1 MSSDKKIEA
10 VAYWNDLAEQLQDIV
25 HKSESNYEET
35 NSSQGLSVTIDDH
48 PGTVYANSTECK
60 DTTPIETIH
69 CEPIVLTS
77 LSPSSSTE
85 SNMVTPAIKQATL
98 NQFHPENH
106 IEKTIFEPTYLG
118 DSSVTTVENCN
129 KDQLTNLLD
138 DKICSDSINSI
149 PSSIPS
155 TYVTITQPD
164 LNCVTRTSSMNTISC
179 SNTSDNAGLQP
190 GDRYNVIKHTDL
202 LTQVP
207 SDQINSSSNKS
218 IVSIAGNIPDAM
230 YCTNVDETQV
240 DIGTHILNFLN
251 TDGASL
257 SPAGINKTLSQVTIA
272 TNGEFDNSLMA
283 NSLACP
289 RTTANITHEI
299 GNGQFDRGPKV
310 FDASNNFQQFE
321 SAQQLDIN
329 SNVGSN
335 IFEPTNPHRDEMF
348 THSDR
353 PLQQIQVFN
362 SSDYIN
368 HSYLFMNNR
377 VKYTF
382 CGTCNEQLEFPKDLE
397 KHQHLHPQGKQVTA
411 NGLED
416 HNHHH
421 HHKTNSSSQIDVKKE
436 PDSNKS
442 DSDKVVI
449 SNSNHQHTCEV
460 CGKSGFSTKGN
471 LKRHLRAHSGEKPFK
486 CEYCESCFTEKKS
499 LKIHVRRHT
508 GEKPYKCEICGKL
521 FSQTGV
527 LQSHMA
533 LHLNERKFDCQ
544 KCGKAFRQRSQLKL
558 HLMRHDGVKR
568 LECST
573 CMAKFL
579 TKGDLERHCRIH
591 TGERP
596 YACNICNK
604 TFTRQQSLNEH
615 MNRHTGRKPY
625 DCKYCEKTFSEMSAC
640 YKVKFKI
647 DSNNK
652 PFLQVFKLTV
662 SLFLSFNIAC
672 EDPQE
677 AGSGAAT
684 KLGTNRILDEKRKL
698 VGDGFGTGLKSH
710 CDQNG
715 PTISQQI
722 RGGSPNAN
730 LLLPQSCSVPLK

>member
-1 MSSDKKIEA
+1 MKEALVLVPTMSSDKKIEA

-25 HKSESNYEET
+25 HKSDSNYQET
-35 NSSQGLSVTIDDH
+35 NLSQGLSVGDH
-48 PGTVYANSTECK
+48 SGTAYANPAECK

-69 CEPIVLTS
+69 CEPIVMTS
-77 LSPSSSTE
+77 LPSSSSTE
-85 SNMVTPAIKQATL
+85 
-98 NQFHPENH
+98 
-106 IEKTIFEPTYLG
+106 
-118 DSSVTTVENCN
+118 
-129 KDQLTNLLD
+129 
-138 DKICSDSINSI
+138 
-149 PSSIPS
+149 
-155 TYVTITQPD
+155 
-164 LNCVTRTSSMNTISC
+164 
-179 SNTSDNAGLQP
+179 SDNAGLQS
-190 GDRYNVIKHTDL
+190 GDRYNVIKHTSL

-207 SDQINSSSNKS
+207 SDPISANSGKS

-230 YCTNVDETQV
+230 YCSNVDETQV
-240 DIGTHILNFLN
+240 DISTHILNFIN
-251 TDGASL
+251 TDGTEL
-257 SPAGINKTLSQVTIA
+257 SSAGINKTLSQATIE
-272 TNGEFDNSLMA
+272 TNGEFDNVLIA

-289 RTTANITHEI
+289 RTTANMTHEI

-310 FDASNNFQQFE
+310 FDASHSFQQFE
-321 SAQQLDIN
+321 PSTQQLDID

-335 IFEPTNPHRDEMF
+335 VFEPINSHRDGMF

-362 SSDYIN
+362 PNTSDYIN

-377 VKYTF
+377 IKYMF
-382 CGTCNEQLEFPKDLE
+382 CSTCNEQLEFPKDLE
-397 KHQHLHPQGKQVTA
+397 RHQHLHSHGKQVTA
-411 NGLED
+411 HCLED
-416 HNHHH
+416 HH
-421 HHKTNSSSQIDVKKE
+421 HHKTNPSNHIDIKKE
-436 PDSNKS
+436 PGDDKS
-442 DSDKVVI
+442 DKDKVVI
-449 SNSNHQHTCEV
+449 NTTNHQHTCEV

-596 YACNICNK
+596 FACKICNK

-640 YKVKFKI
+640 YKVKLKI
-647 DSNNK
+647 NFNNK
-652 PFLQVFKLTV
+652 PSIKVFNLPCF
-662 SLFLSFNIAC
+662 SLSL
-672 EDPQE
+672 
-677 AGSGAAT
+677 
-684 KLGTNRILDEKRKL
+684 
-698 VGDGFGTGLKSH
+698 
-710 CDQNG
+710 
-715 PTISQQI
+715 
-722 RGGSPNAN
+722 
-730 LLLPQSCSVPLK
+730 

>member
-1 MSSDKKIEA
+1 MKEALVLVPTMSSDKKIEA
-10 VAYWNDLAEQLQDIV
+10 VEYWNDLAEQLQDIV
-25 HKSESNYEET
+25 HKSDSNYEET
-35 NSSQGLSVTIDDH
+35 NLSQSLSVSVDDH

-60 DTTPIETIH
+60 GTTSVETIH

-77 LSPSSSTE
+77 LSSSSSTE
-85 SNMVTPAIKQATL
+85 SSMVTPDIKQTTL
-98 NQFHPENH
+98 NQFHQENL

-118 DSSVTTVENCN
+118 ESSVTTVEDCN
-129 KDQLTNLLD
+129 KDQLSNLLD
-138 DKICSDSINSI
+138 DKICPESINNI

-164 LNCVTRTSSMNTISC
+164 LSCSTRTPSMNSISC
-179 SNTSDNAGLQP
+179 SSAPNNAGLQS
-190 GDRYNVIKHTDL
+190 GDRYNVIKHNNL

-207 SDQINSSSNKS
+207 SDQIIASGGNKS
-218 IVSIAGNIPDAM
+218 IVSLAGNIPDAM
-230 YCTNVDETQV
+230 YCSNVDEIQV
-240 DIGTHILNFLN
+240 DISTHILNFLN
-251 TDGASL
+251 TDGTSL
-257 SPAGINKTLSQVTIA
+257 SPAGINKTLTQTTVA
-272 TNGEFDNSLMA
+272 TDGQFDNVVMA

-289 RTTANITHEI
+289 RTTANMTHEI

-310 FDASNNFQQFE
+310 FDASHGFQQFE
-321 SAQQLDIN
+321 SSAQQLEMS

-335 IFEPTNPHRDEMF
+335 VFEPTNSHRDEMF

-362 SSDYIN
+362 PNTSDYMN
-368 HSYLFMNNR
+368 QSYLFMNNR
-377 VKYTF
+377 VKYIF
-382 CGTCNEQLEFPKDLE
+382 CSTCNEQVEFPKDLE
-397 KHQHLHPQGKQVTA
+397 KHQHLHSHGKQVTIHS
-411 NGLED
+411 LED
-416 HNHHH
+416 HHRHHNKTSPLNHLD
-421 HHKTNSSSQIDVKKE
+421 IKKE
-436 PDSNKS
+436 PSGDRS
-442 DSDKVVI
+442 DGDKVVNN
-449 SNSNHQHTCEV
+449 NSSHQHTCEV

-471 LKRHLRAHSGEKPFK
+471 LKRHFRTHSGEKPFK

-640 YKVKFKI
+640 YKVKLI
-647 DSNNK
+647 IELNNK
-652 PFLQVFKLTV
+652 PLFQKLKLTV
-662 SLFLSFNIAC
+662 FLSFTIAC
-672 EDPQE
+672 
-677 AGSGAAT
+677 
-684 KLGTNRILDEKRKL
+684 
-698 VGDGFGTGLKSH
+698 
-710 CDQNG
+710 
-715 PTISQQI
+715 
-722 RGGSPNAN
+722 
-730 LLLPQSCSVPLK
+730 